1 MVEIS
6 ALTQQYLDDWRACVE
21 WLELQGNAEDE
32 AIAGWMRVDP
42 LTVGIPN
49 DNIRRRIDAAMKR
62 WRERK

>member
-1 MVEIS
+1 VAEGLF
-6 ALTQQYLDDWRACVE
+6 LTEQQVDDWWACVE

-42 LTVGIPN
+42 TTATYPN
-49 DNIRRRIDAAMKR
+49 ENIQRRVAAAMKR